1 MNYNE
6 INELLE
12 RIVNAQKILAESPP
26 TLPKD
31 PAYIFLRILF
41 FGIII
46 LGIAIYEIDYR
57 KKFKTSGRIRNFPE
71 LFQTYACIYG
81 ISLTISFFANFLMSN
96 FFHKTQNDYF
106 APIELIQ
113 LAVEKKQYNFERN
126 QALQNKEK
134 ILQKVNLITK
144 NNPKIEDLE
153 NAKKFIEKQHNAASA
168 RKKKEEDLWEN
179 INSAVKNEI
188 FETLSKQNFPIS
200 LNERQI
206 NYMIYEI
213 SVRVRKPE
221 LFPEIG
227 KRIEEEM
234 SLNVLPE
241 SFVGNPVVER
251 YMNGIADKVRSEI
264 IKE

>member
-12 RIVNAQKILAESPP
+12 KILNTQKILAESPP
-26 TLPKD
+26 SLPKD
-31 PAYIFLRILF
+31 PLYIFLRIF
-41 FGIII
+41 FCGIII

-57 KKFKTSGRIRNFPE
+57 KKFKISGKTRNFHE
-71 LFQTYACIYG
+71 LFRVYACIFG
-81 ISLTISFFANFLMSN
+81 IFFIISFFANFLLYH
-96 FFHKTQNDYF
+96 FHKTQNDYF
-106 APIELIQ
+106 VPFEFLQ
-113 LAVEKKQYNFERN
+113 LKKEKEEYVFWKNK
-126 QALQNKEK
+126 ALKNKEE

-153 NAKKFIEKQHNAASA
+153 NAKKFIEKQYNAASA

-200 LNERQI
+200 LNESQVD
-206 NYMIYEI
+206 YMIYEI
-213 SVRVRKPE
+213 STRVRKPE
-221 LFPEIG
+221 LFQEIG

-234 SLNVLPE
+234 PSNVLPE
-241 SFVGNPVVER
+241 SFVGNLVVER
-251 YMNGIADKVRSEI
+251 YMNGIADKVRNEI
-264 IKE
+264 VKE